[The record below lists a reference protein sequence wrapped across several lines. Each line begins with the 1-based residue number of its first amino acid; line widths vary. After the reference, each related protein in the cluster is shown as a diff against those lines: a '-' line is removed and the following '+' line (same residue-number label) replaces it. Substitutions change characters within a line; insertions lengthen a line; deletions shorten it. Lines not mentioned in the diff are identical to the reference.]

1 MNNTNTQEVDFFDM
15 PNQAAIYDSLI
26 KKRGNL
32 LKSANDVALVNLG
45 SPYYSQRL
53 LEEYPNIKNVHIFV
67 PAESMF
73 IYMPFYNN
81 NAINIQ
87 YVKDYKYT
95 FKNCYTKFDCIFI
108 NPPCADYNFNSKLLS
123 DSVKYLKDENSE
135 SILRLNDKA
144 LLTQKVTDVIFNDD
158 WPYDSMWMQ

>member
-1 MNNTNTQEVDFFDM
+1 MIDNTSEFDLFDI

-26 KKRGNL
+26 KNQWNL
-32 LKSANDVALVNLG
+32 LKQANDVALVNLG
-45 SPYYSQRL
+45 SPYYSQRI

-67 PAESMF
+67 PAEYVF

-81 NAINIQ
+81 NTINIQ

-108 NPPCADYNFNSKLLS
+108 NPPVNDILVAMKILN
-123 DSVKYLKDENSE
+123 DSVKYLKDENGKSF
-135 SILRLNDKA
+135 LRY
-144 LLTQKVTDVIFNDD
+144 NDD
-158 WPYDSMWMQ
+158 LLIQQKK

>member
-1 MNNTNTQEVDFFDM
+1 MNNTNTQEFDYFDI

-26 KKRGNL
+26 KNQWIL
-32 LKSANDVALVNLG
+32 LKSATDVALVYLG
-45 SPYYSQRL
+45 SPYYQQRL

-67 PAESMF
+67 PAESVF

-108 NPPCADYNFNSKLLS
+108 NAPVNDILVAMNILD
-123 DSVKYLKDENSE
+123 DSVKYLKYENSK
-135 SILRLNDKA
+135 SFLRY
-144 LLTQKVTDVIFNDD
+144 NDD
-158 WPYDSMWMQ
+158 LLVLKKVNNSENSCII

>member
-1 MNNTNTQEVDFFDM
+1 MNNTNTQEFDLLDI

-26 KKRGNL
+26 KNQWNL
-32 LKSANDVALVNLG
+32 LKSATDIALVYLG

-67 PAESMF
+67 PAESVF

-81 NAINIQ
+81 NSINIQ

-95 FKNCYTKFDCIFI
+95 FKNCHSKFDCIFI
-108 NPPCADYNFNSKLLS
+108 NAPVNDILVAMKILNDSVQYLKYENSKS
-123 DSVKYLKDENSE
+123 F
-135 SILRLNDKA
+135 LRY
-144 LLTQKVTDVIFNDD
+144 NDD
-158 WPYDSMWMQ
+158 LLIQQKSK